1 MTEQLDEL
9 VRELMRDLHRLFEI
23 QDDTVEH
30 RFPGAVSPYDYN
42 LDWILSYAGDI
53 FREMTH
59 LYPHYSYIGEK
70 WEKLNYVSSRP
81 PLCDLTEGDWQEITL
96 AVRNPAYKA
105 PRDEFLEN
113 LQKLRGET
121 VMTPMP
127 ATTPIGIKI
136 KLDRKSVM
144 LSALDMERALV
155 YWFESLN
162 PLKPPMKEMDK
173 LSETVSAY
181 FHDEFY
187 R

>member
-1 MTEQLDEL
+1 M
-9 VRELMRDLHRLFEI
+9 
-23 QDDTVEH
+23 
-30 RFPGAVSPYDYN
+30 
-42 LDWILSYAGDI
+42 
-53 FREMTH
+53 
-59 LYPHYSYIGEK
+59 
-70 WEKLNYVSSRP
+70 
-81 PLCDLTEGDWQEITL
+81 
-96 AVRNPAYKA
+96 
-105 PRDEFLEN
+105 
-113 LQKLRGET
+113 
-121 VMTPMP
+121 
-127 ATTPIGIKI
+127 TTPIGIKR